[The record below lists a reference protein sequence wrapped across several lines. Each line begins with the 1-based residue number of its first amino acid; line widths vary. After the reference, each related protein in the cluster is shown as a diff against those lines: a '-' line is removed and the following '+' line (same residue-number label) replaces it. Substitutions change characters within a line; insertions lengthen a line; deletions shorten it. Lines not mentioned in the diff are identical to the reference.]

1 MLIYTHTSKE
11 FRGMKKIL
19 LTVLVLGFSVS
30 GAYASYNYLSP
41 TTEANRNFQPLMKH
55 QFEREET
62 LDFTQ
67 DPEHYKEKREK
78 KEKFIEYSQPKVEIP
93 PAAATQYNLQGTRP
107 GSNNLQFIK
116 DENGKIRIQNIK

>member
-1 MLIYTHTSKE
+1 
-11 FRGMKKIL
+11 MKKVL
-19 LTVLVLGFSVS
+19 LTALLFGFTVS
-30 GAYASYNYLSP
+30 GAFANYGYLGP
-41 TTEANRNFQPLMKH
+41 TTETNRNFQPLMKH

-62 LDFTQ
+62 LDFSK

-116 DENGKIRIQNIK
+116 DENGKIKIQNIK